1 MGAGGPSGGS
11 PGWPGLLGSEWCCPG
26 SGRLAEGLP
35 GATVFIPTV
44 DQAPVVAA
52 QSRERAQIRDSGS
65 PPRER
70 HLGVGCG
77 SGGTWAQVSCV
88 SAAGPQRVCQVQ
100 DVPCLGPHSLFSSL
114 LSGLANHGQ
123 TRHMVRGRAPVLHT
137 RTHVCSHSSRGP
149 SGEAPPALPGTAR
162 EHLGGP
168 VGPEE
173 GQAAGLHG
181 PRRAPSPPGVAKP
194 PCSPLGPPPRAFWVP
209 TWRPRA
215 DPWRLPTAGTKPEPA
230 AQWEG
235 VPHQGAADPGGLPA
249 PRQAAADE
257 LDRRPR

>member
-1 MGAGGPSGGS
+1 MLPGEWPPCRGAPRRHCIYTHCRPGPGCRGPVKGASS
-11 PGWPGLLGSEWCCPG
+11 DPRLQVPTQRAPPGCGLWLWGDLGPGLL
-26 SGRLAEGLP
+26 RL
-35 GATVFIPTV
+35 
-44 DQAPVVAA
+44 
-52 QSRERAQIRDSGS
+52 
-65 PPRER
+65 
-70 HLGVGCG
+70 GCG
-77 SGGTWAQVSCV
+77 SSASVS
-88 SAAGPQRVCQVQ
+88 SAGRALPRTSQPVLLPLVRFGESRTDQAHGEREGPR
-100 DVPCLGPHSLFSSL
+100 PPHSY
-114 LSGLANHGQ
+114 
-123 TRHMVRGRAPVLHT
+123 TRVFPQLPRAF
-137 RTHVCSHSSRGP
+137 G
-149 SGEAPPALPGTAR
+149 GGPPALPGTAR

-230 AQWEG
+230 AQREG